1 MTTGEFFIIL
11 YPLMQ
16 HFIFAKRKKEKEIN
30 ISGGTGYATDFM
42 KTYFL
47 VKVEF
52 YGIGISPVTISIK
65 RDSFFSARLAQLQI
79 NNIYNRITLPSLAKK
94 VTKKLVNQE
103 GEFAGEATIY
113 KVTEEKLVDNG
124 GIFH

>member
-1 MTTGEFFIIL
+1 
-11 YPLMQ
+11 
-16 HFIFAKRKKEKEIN
+16 
-30 ISGGTGYATDFM
+30 M

-52 YGIGISPVTISIK
+52 YGIGTSPVTISIK